1 MRMHI
6 IDMHNYCNIGMVDWF
21 FPIPLITIPLAIGTC
36 KNRLVDGESRSLQS
50 PFEGDNNSSLVLVM
64 T

>member
-36 KNRLVDGESRSLQS
+36 KEEACRWGVTI
-50 PFEGDNNSSLVLVM
+50 FAI
-64 T
+64 TF